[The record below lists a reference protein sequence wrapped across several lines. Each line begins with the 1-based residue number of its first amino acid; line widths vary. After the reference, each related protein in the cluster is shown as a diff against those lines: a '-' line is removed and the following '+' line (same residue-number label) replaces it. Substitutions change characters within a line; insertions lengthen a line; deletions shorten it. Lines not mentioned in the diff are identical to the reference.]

1 MNEPL
6 SLRAQAVALLGE
18 GVPQAEVARRL
29 HVDDTTVRTWCR
41 AAAGRS
47 RVRVLTRRQL
57 EVLRLAANGNTA
69 AEIAGWL
76 GVTADTINGTLRHA
90 YRNLGVNDRAHAVA
104 VACRVG
110 LLRPGDIVLPE
121 ALRARLSPAAPAVA
135 PSPQLAPPGPPQA
148 RTAPKETQP

>member
-1 MNEPL
+1 MTGP

-18 GVPQAEVARRL
+18 GVPQAEVARRPQVAA
-29 HVDDTTVRTWCR
+29 HSVRPWGR
-41 AAAGRS
+41 AAAGQS

-90 YRNLGVNDRAHAVA
+90 YRNLGVNDRAHAGA
-104 VACRVG
+104 VAWRVG

-121 ALRARLSPAAPAVA
+121 ALRARLTPVPAPGG
-135 PSPQLAPPGPPQA
+135 PGPQLPAQSLRDG
-148 RTAPKETQP
+148 RTAVQEES